1 MRMFQYQLKK
11 DLKIFYNTYII
22 LDNLGTIPVI
32 LKLIKIKKDKNNYL
46 IFEYITFNIWIND
59 AFIKQFN
66 ILLINYIFF

>member
-46 IFEYITFNIWIND
+46 IFEHIIIYESMNF
-59 AFIKQFN
+59 
-66 ILLINYIFF
+66 Y